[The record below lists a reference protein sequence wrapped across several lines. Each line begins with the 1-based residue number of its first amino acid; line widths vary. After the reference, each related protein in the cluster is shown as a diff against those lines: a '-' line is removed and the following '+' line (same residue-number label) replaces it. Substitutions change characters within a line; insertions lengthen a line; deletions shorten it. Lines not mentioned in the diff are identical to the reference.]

1 MVWFGCVSVKNNR
14 NSYCRFGVTL
24 LAIMDADCT
33 SANSDHQ
40 IQLNPGSSYK
50 LKKSDFCFY
59 MSVSKEEN
67 TKLSHLMKRTDMKS
81 QREKNYRKLTYRSGV
96 KPVLKGHQ
104 FLVLSWKISYELN
117 LF

>member
-1 MVWFGCVSVKNNR
+1 MLFFLMVWFGCVSVKNNR

-24 LAIMDADCT
+24 LPIMDADCT

-81 QREKNYRKLTYRSGV
+81 QREKNYRKLTYRS
-96 KPVLKGHQ
+96 
-104 FLVLSWKISYELN
+104 
-117 LF
+117 